1 MTRDSYFLYALSLI
15 LLSSVFEFAIT
26 FIKSVFR
33 KQVKMTGNICVIL
46 VQIAEV
52 LYALI
57 SIVLCEYIYVN
68 RSAGISSFVLGALIF
83 LTVRGVM
90 NSKIVAMLIAFVS
103 RPMSRFVNFLATG
116 KLKKPKCN

>member
-1 MTRDSYFLYALSLI
+1 MTRDSYFLYALSL
-15 LLSSVFEFAIT
+15 LFSFSVLEFAIT
-26 FIKSVFR
+26 FVKSVFQ
-33 KQVKMTGNICVIL
+33 KQAKRTGNFCVI
-46 VQIAEV
+46 VAQITEI

>member
-1 MTRDSYFLYALSLI
+1 MTRDSYFLYALSLAF
-15 LLSSVFEFAIT
+15 SFFVFEFAIT
-26 FIKSVFR
+26 FAKNVFR
-33 KQVKMTGNICVIL
+33 KQVKRTGNFCIIVA
-46 VQIAEV
+46 QITEI

-83 LTVRGVM
+83 LTVRVVM
-90 NSKIVAMLIAFVS
+90 NSKIVAMLIAFIF
-103 RPMSRFVNFLATG
+103 RPASRFINFLATG

>member
-1 MTRDSYFLYALSLI
+1 MTRDSYFLYALSLAF
-15 LLSSVFEFAIT
+15 SFFVFEFAIT

-33 KQVKMTGNICVIL
+33 KQVKMTANICVIL

-68 RSAGISSFVLGALIF
+68 RSAGISSFLLGALIF

-90 NSKIVAMLIAFVS
+90 NSKIVAMLIAFIFRPVS
-103 RPMSRFVNFLATG
+103 RFINFLATW

>member
-1 MTRDSYFLYALSLI
+1 MTRDSYFLYALSLAF
-15 LLSSVFEFAIT
+15 SFFVFEFAIT
-26 FIKSVFR
+26 FVKNIFR
-33 KQVKMTGNICVIL
+33 KQVKRTGNFCVI
-46 VQIAEV
+46 VAQITEI